1 MGVLTL
7 AIQEISR
14 DVRDAGHRMRIGEVT
29 LRASDGTSFRRRYL
43 HTPDSVAIVA
53 TYQAALVLVRE
64 FRAAVGTEVLQ
75 VPMGKLPDGMDP
87 RQQALAELS
96 EESGFR
102 AGRCEPVATLLACP
116 GWLNQRLH
124 VFRATDL
131 EPLADHAAADHAAAD
146 HAAAD
151 HAAAADAAA
160 DRAAADALDAAD
172 DDIEEHE
179 SSVVLLPL
187 ADFDEAVI
195 SGQVCDA
202 RTIAAVYVARA
213 RDVHW
218 SVGSG
223 PPVNR

>member
-14 DVRDAGHRMRIGEVT
+14 DVRDAGYRMRIGEVT

-53 TYQAALVLVRE
+53 TYQASLVLVRE
-64 FRAAVGTEVLQ
+64 FRAAVGIEVLQ
-75 VPMGKLPDGMDP
+75 VPVGKLPDGVDP

-96 EESGFR
+96 EETGFR

-116 GWLNQRLH
+116 GWLNQQVH

-131 EPLADHAAADHAAAD
+131 EPLANRAG
-146 HAAAD
+146 
-151 HAAAADAAA
+151 ADAPHGANA
-160 DRAAADALDAAD
+160 PNAPHGANAAD
-172 DDIEEHE
+172 DDIEERE
-179 SSVVLLPL
+179 SSVVLVPL

-202 RTIAAVYVARA
+202 RTIAAVYVAKA
-213 RDVHW
+213 SDVHW
-218 SVGSG
+218 SVESG